1 MMGKT
6 SEEDRYL
13 RQRILPEIG
22 EEGQRCLAQAK
33 ILVVG
38 CGALGTNIAEVL
50 ARAGIGRITLVDD
63 DRIELPNLQRQVLM
77 TEADVGRPKARA
89 VAEALAK
96 INSQIEVTHEVA
108 RVEAN
113 NVERLIE
120 DVDLVLD
127 GFDNLPS
134 RYLLNDACVKHRIPW
149 VFAAVA
155 GTYGMTMPIL
165 AGEGP
170 CLRCLFPRPAP
181 EKVVLT
187 AGNAGILNTLPRVIA
202 AIQTTQALK
211 ILLGALDASVELIT
225 VDIWQDVFNVQ
236 QIPRNEKCPCCGEGR
251 YEFLEPARVE

>member
-1 MMGKT
+1 MTGKT

-13 RQRILPEIG
+13 RQRVLPEIG
-22 EEGQRCLAQAK
+22 EEGQRRLAQAK

-50 ARAGIGRITLVDD
+50 ARAGIGRITLVDHD
-63 DRIELPNLQRQVLM
+63 LVELSNLQRQVLM
-77 TEADVGRPKARA
+77 TEADVGERKARA

-96 INSQIEVTHEVA
+96 VNSQIEVTHEVA

-113 NVERLIE
+113 NVERLI
-120 DVDLVLD
+120 DNVDLVLD

-134 RYLLNDACVKHRIPW
+134 RYLLNDACVKHGIAW

-165 AGEGP
+165 PGKGP

-181 EKVVLT
+181 EEVVLT
-187 AGNAGILNTLPRVIA
+187 AGNAGILNTLPRAIA

-211 ILLGALDASVELIT
+211 ILLDSLDASVELIT
-225 VDIWQDVFNVQ
+225 VDIWQGVFGVQ

-251 YEFLEPARVE
+251 YEFLEPARG